1 MERQIIS
8 QIRPSASMVRHILF
22 ENDSAAED
30 SSSDE
35 SSDDGFDEHVL
46 EKLDTIDSNIN
57 ILLERVSVLEKNIS
71 RVSDLNYRFQN
82 KQNIY
87 ELILY
92 VCLIYNFF
100 VS

>member
-1 MERQIIS
+1 MERQIMS
-8 QIRPSASMVRHILF
+8 QIRPSTATVRQILF
-22 ENDSAAED
+22 DNDSAAED
-30 SSSDE
+30 YSSDE
-35 SSDDGFDEHVL
+35 SSNDGHVL
-46 EKLDTIDSNIN
+46 EKLETINSNIN
-57 ILLERVSVLEKNIS
+57 ILLERISVLEKNIS

-87 ELILY
+87 EVILY